1 MKLHLLWL
9 LLGIVQLHADEDVAE
24 ATPVQKVLELLGTMK
39 KKGEEEKQKEAV
51 QYSAY
56 EQFCKNTQ
64 AEKTKVIEEGAGQ
77 IEILKADLGKLS
89 SDISDLEAAIPE
101 VVEEIE
107 KVTADKQKATK
118 VRGEERAAYATA
130 HAEYL
135 RAVQS
140 VGKARKALKE
150 QDVTREQAESFLQLA
165 SDPTDAEADAFTSSS
180 EARAAIEAFLSES
193 SSVEKPPQASAYNF
207 QSGKIIDLLDDL
219 DSKFKKEREA
229 LEKGEVEK
237 KHAYE
242 LLMKDWKSQ
251 IATGKKTQ
259 EDKLAAKLRKNQ
271 VKAEKSAALIE
282 ASKMN
287 ADDKKYLEDLQQ
299 TCAQKAQDF
308 KERQKLRGEELAAID
323 KATEVIQG
331 NVLKVT
337 EKRSKGTSLAA
348 LRSDIYG
355 VKKEN
360 AISLL
365 RERAEA
371 LDSNMLSALAMR
383 AEGDSLSKIRKMIS
397 DLVTRLQ
404 KEAAA
409 DTEKEGWCKKEL
421 ATNEQTRSSKK
432 QLVDTVR
439 GEVNQL
445 KVDITELGDELEAL
459 KKDITSLTADR
470 AKATKLRKDEKAE
483 NAATIKDAQD
493 AQKAIAQATAA
504 LDSFYSGTKAK
515 ASLLQKPVE
524 GAPEIFEDSSY
535 SGMDSGG
542 VTALLEVLQA
552 DFVRMET
559 ETETAEA
566 QSLGEYTKFMSD
578 SAVDKASKEK
588 EVELKTATKAEKT
601 NELTT
606 KKIDLKDAEKALKA
620 AKEYFEELKPECL
633 KPPMTRE
640 EKMEKRKQE
649 IESLKDVLEV
659 LQGTS

>member
-24 ATPVQKVLELLGTMK
+24 ATPVQKVLELLTTMK

-193 SSVEKPPQASAYNF
+193 SSVEKPPQANAYNF

-483 NAATIKDAQD
+483 NEATIKDAQD

-524 GAPEIFEDSSY
+524 GAPEIFDDSSY